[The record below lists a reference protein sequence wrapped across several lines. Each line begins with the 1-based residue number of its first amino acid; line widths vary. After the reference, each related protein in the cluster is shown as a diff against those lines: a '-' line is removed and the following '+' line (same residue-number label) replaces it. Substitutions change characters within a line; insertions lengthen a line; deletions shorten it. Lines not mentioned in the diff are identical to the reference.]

1 MAIDMGELQHDE
13 SIMFPIIWERDAS
26 KGIYKASTIV

>member
-1 MAIDMGELQHDE
+1 MAIDMGKLQHEE

-26 KGIYKASTIV
+26 KGMFKASTIV